1 LVPDEPPD
9 PVTFETKQL
18 NEPVKEVNGMAKA
31 QEVLYAVVG
40 VGDFTVQKVKELTKI
55 DRKSSEKV
63 YNDFVKRGKSLST
76 KVKNAAPTKR
86 AFEQTKTAR
95 TQVKASTTS
104 VGRAIRVGAQGGPSK
119 AAEQTKTART
129 QVKSAA
135 TSVGKAVKANAGAT
149 RTAVKAS

>member
-9 PVTFETKQL
+9 PVTFATKQL
-18 NEPVKEVNGMAKA
+18 NEPVKEVNGMANA

-40 VGDFTVQKVKELTKI
+40 VGDFTVQKVRDLTQI

-63 YNDFVKRGKSLST
+63 YKNFVKRGKSLST

-95 TQVKASTTS
+95 TQVRAATTS
-104 VGRAIRVGAQGGPSK
+104 VGRAIRVGSQQGPSK
-119 AAEQTKTART
+119 AAGQAKTART
-129 QVKSAA
+129 QVKAA
-135 TSVGKAVKANAGAT
+135 TTSVGKAVKANTKAT